1 MICNMLQWS
10 VSPLH
15 FQCWQSGLKI
25 ATIFRSKG
33 HLKPPHTLGW
43 MWMWLKMKEPPDS
56 LTKWFL
62 FVGNYQ
68 FQRHRLIF
76 KTCLYWKKHPRP
88 KIDSP
93 NWENESAHSAGLV
106 PAVLHG
112 FQDGLH
118 RWFQFQWHF
127 IAWNFGWVNSIHD
140 AQGETISRSSPSLK
154 MRNFWEKLG
163 VQVISF
169 RGTNVTMATGGSQF
183 FPKLKRKIEEKN

>member
-1 MICNMLQWS
+1 
-10 VSPLH
+10 
-15 FQCWQSGLKI
+15 
-25 ATIFRSKG
+25 
-33 HLKPPHTLGW
+33 
-43 MWMWLKMKEPPDS
+43 MWTQNEGPPDS

-68 FQRHRLIF
+68 FQRDRLIF

-169 RGTNVTMATGGSQF
+169 GGTHVTMATGGSQV
-183 FPKLKRKIEEKN
+183 FPKLKRKIEEKNYNVKKTYSICWNDWYILCLFSFHQSIWDMKEYFHSTFKPTM